1 MTLTPSVRAIS
12 LCSFPCVARS
22 FACASF
28 ETISTLECLF
38 FLAIAASL
46 RPPDA
51 ANFYC
56 ALLHYYKGTRCS
68 LAGSGTRNRQLRKA
82 KQIDWDCLKKTD
94 DWRLPP
100 PRPADCNHC
109 RAAGLTMRCVVCR
122 NGM

>member
-56 ALLHYYKGTRCS
+56 ALLRGNALFPCRF
-68 LAGSGTRNRQLRKA
+68 RNA
-82 KQIDWDCLKKTD
+82 KQIDWDCLKKQMIG
-94 DWRLPP
+94 
-100 PRPADCNHC
+100 DCPKKVPTIATI
-109 RAAGLTMRCVVCR
+109 AAPQD
-122 NGM
+122 

>member
-28 ETISTLECLF
+28 ETISTLECLL

-56 ALLHYYKGTRCS
+56 ALLQGNALFPCRF
-68 LAGSGTRNRQLRKA
+68 RNAEETTPEGETDRLG
-82 KQIDWDCLKKTD
+82 LPKKTD
-94 DWRLPP
+94 DWRLPKKVP
-100 PRPADCNHC
+100 TIATI
-109 RAAGLTMRCVVCR
+109 AAPQD
-122 NGM
+122 

>member
-22 FACASF
+22 FARASF
-28 ETISTLECLF
+28 DAISTFEYLF

-46 RPPDA
+46 RPLPTLQIFIA
-51 ANFYC
+51 
-56 ALLHYYKGTRCS
+56 HYYKGTRCS

-82 KQIDWDCLKKTD
+82 KQIDWGLPKKTD
-94 DWRLPP
+94 SLAIAKK
-100 PRPADCNHC
+100 RPDDCNHR
-109 RAAGLTMRCVVCR
+109 RAAGLTMRCAVCR

>member
-51 ANFYC
+51 ANFI
-56 ALLHYYKGTRCS
+56 AHYYKGTRCS

-82 KQIDWDCLKKTD
+82 KQIDWDCLKKQMIGD
-94 DWRLPP
+94 CPKKSRRLQPL
-100 PRPADCNHC
+100 PRRRINHALC
-109 RAAGLTMRCVVCR
+109 GV
-122 NGM
+122 